1 MSKTVLLVEDTVDAR
16 ELLTFMLEML
26 GLDVIEASD
35 GAEAVKLARQAGFDL
50 FLMDIAMPVMDG
62 ITA

>member
-1 MSKTVLLVEDTVDAR
+1 MSKTVLLVEDTVDTR

-35 GAEAVKLARQAGFDL
+35 GAEAVNLPGKRVL
-50 FLMDIAMPVMDG
+50 I
-62 ITA
+62 